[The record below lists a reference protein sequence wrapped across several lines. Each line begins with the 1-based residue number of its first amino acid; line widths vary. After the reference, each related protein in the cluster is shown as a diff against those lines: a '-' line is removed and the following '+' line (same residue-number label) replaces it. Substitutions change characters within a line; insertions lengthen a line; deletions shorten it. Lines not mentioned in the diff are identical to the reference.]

1 MLMSDS
7 CSKKIP
13 AYVSNILQSTRI
25 TYIGNNT
32 QIHIPYRF
40 SECNWHLPRGETCE
54 VGPSKNCAVEDTI
67 KYIGDEK
74 NCQIQIERVQ
84 QDEDGNWQ
92 VNSKLP
98 FILHILFAPVIYFSE
113 TFHSNSAI

>member
-1 MLMSDS
+1 MHQQYNTKYSLD
-7 CSKKIP
+7 
-13 AYVSNILQSTRI
+13 I
-25 TYIGNNT
+25 TYLGNNNT

-84 QDEDGNWQ
+84 QDEDRNWQ
-92 VNSKLP
+92 VCTYKITIHTSYP
-98 FILHILFAPVIYFSE
+98 FCSCDIFFPK

>member
-1 MLMSDS
+1 M
-7 CSKKIP
+7 
-13 AYVSNILQSTRI
+13 
-25 TYIGNNT
+25 
-32 QIHIPYRF
+32 
-40 SECNWHLPRGETCE
+40 
-54 VGPSKNCAVEDTI
+54 GPSKNCAVEDTI

>member
-1 MLMSDS
+1 MSFLKSSLFLPLCSLRGSLRVVAKKS
-7 CSKKIP
+7 C
-13 AYVSNILQSTRI
+13 LRQ
-25 TYIGNNT
+25 
-32 QIHIPYRF
+32 QIPYRF

-67 KYIGDEK
+67 KYIGDER

-92 VNSKLP
+92 VYYIQNYHSY
-98 FILHILFAPVIYFSE
+98 FIILFAPVIYFSE